1 MATENRGRP
10 STCGFSMLPEECISH
25 LLSFTS
31 PCDIC
36 RSSLV
41 SKSFFA
47 AAQSDLLWESF
58 LPPDI
63 AEILS
68 RATHPVELD
77 SSGKELYF
85 RLCQPFLVDEGK
97 LSFQLDRPTGKQ
109 TYMLSPETMSIVG
122 KNHPQF
128 WKWIS
133 LPDSRFRKQAVLVSV
148 CWLEITSRIDSRL
161 LSQKTMY
168 TAYMIYKLNPDS
180 YGLDSQKASIK
191 LGAHSQEQRVS
202 LIPDDEEE
210 EVEKQIQL
218 REDGWLEVVLGE
230 IYNDQGDEGDIEIK
244 FRDIEDIRDI
254 KEFHWKKGLVF
265 AGFEMRPT
273 KRKMDAE
280 LLRAMAT
287 ENRGRPSTCGFSML
301 PEKCISY
308 LLSFTSPCDICRLSL
323 VSKSF
328 LAAAQTD
335 LLWESFLPPD
345 VAEILSRAVH
355 PVDYSS
361 KKELYFSLCQPLLVD
376 DGKLVELPIGK
387 VNRKEYV
394 HAISG
399 NHTYTLDRSSST
411 LEMEFSSPLQVN
423 ATHSQEQRVSLIP
436 DDEEE
441 VEKQI
446 QLREDGWLEMV
457 LGEIYNDQGDEGDIE
472 IKFLD
477 IEELHWKKG
486 LVFAGFEMRPTKRKM
501 DVELLR

>member
-10 STCGFSMLPEECISH
+10 STCGFSMLPEECISYV
-25 LLSFTS
+25 LSFTS

-36 RSSLV
+36 RLSLV

-68 RATHPVELD
+68 RATHPVD
-77 SSGKELYF
+77 CSSRKELYF
-85 RLCQPFLVDEGK
+85 RLCQPLLVDEGK

-109 TYMLSPETMSIVG
+109 TYMQSPETMYIDWI
-122 KNHPQF
+122 NHPQY

-133 LPDSRFRKQAVLVSV
+133 LPDSRFSKQAELVSV
-148 CWLEITSRIDSRL
+148 CWLAIISNIDSRL

-180 YGLDSQKASIK
+180 YGLDSNSQKASIK

-202 LIPDDEEE
+202 LIPDDEE
-210 EVEKQIQL
+210 
-218 REDGWLEVVLGE
+218 
-230 IYNDQGDEGDIEIK
+230 
-244 FRDIEDIRDI
+244 
-254 KEFHWKKGLVF
+254 
-265 AGFEMRPT
+265 
-273 KRKMDAE
+273 
-280 LLRAMAT
+280 
-287 ENRGRPSTCGFSML
+287 
-301 PEKCISY
+301 
-308 LLSFTSPCDICRLSL
+308 
-323 VSKSF
+323 
-328 LAAAQTD
+328 
-335 LLWESFLPPD
+335 
-345 VAEILSRAVH
+345 
-355 PVDYSS
+355 
-361 KKELYFSLCQPLLVD
+361 
-376 DGKLVELPIGK
+376 
-387 VNRKEYV
+387 
-394 HAISG
+394 
-399 NHTYTLDRSSST
+399 
-411 LEMEFSSPLQVN
+411 
-423 ATHSQEQRVSLIP
+423 

-457 LGEIYNDQGDEGDIE
+457 LGEIYNDQGDAGEIE

-501 DVELLR
+501 DAELLR